1 MGNIFD
7 FTPIAWR
14 LVTQSCVD
22 FGVTQRK
29 LKSPAYSSTTAVAA
43 FHAPIGGIMKGG
55 ELSRSFRSAIT
66 SLGGLSRSQTSPR
79 IRLARRTVY
88 PIASTS
94 FSTTSTRR
102 SELVSQPSGASI
114 AAPPINFDEEPPQSD
129 DSILRNLRI
138 VPASPSYFSAKPDFT
153 DNFIH
158 LQSLVRKYATLPV
171 VPPGHAPRVAWKT
184 VAQFRLVV
192 NEPIKSAKYHRIIEL
207 LHRLNHIHPE
217 LMPAE
222 VTEVLEKYK
231 RDINPHDNKAKPGV
245 IDEFGR
251 SKGLGRRKTSS
262 AIAWLVEGE
271 GEVLINGK
279 TLSQMFGRLHDRES
293 AVWALKATQRLDK
306 YNVWALVRGGGMTGQ
321 AEALTL
327 AVAKALLVHEPL
339 LKPALR
345 RGKSAKSNCHTFSQ
359 FGGVIGWAWSWEP
372 CVNSQ
377 LKKGNPSF

>member
-1 MGNIFD
+1 M
-7 FTPIAWR
+7 
-14 LVTQSCVD
+14 
-22 FGVTQRK
+22 
-29 LKSPAYSSTTAVAA
+29 
-43 FHAPIGGIMKGG
+43 
-55 ELSRSFRSAIT
+55 
-66 SLGGLSRSQTSPR
+66 
-79 IRLARRTVY
+79 
-88 PIASTS
+88 
-94 FSTTSTRR
+94 
-102 SELVSQPSGASI
+102 
-114 AAPPINFDEEPPQSD
+114 
-129 DSILRNLRI
+129 
-138 VPASPSYFSAKPDFT
+138 
-153 DNFIH
+153 
-158 LQSLVRKYATLPV
+158 
-171 VPPGHAPRVAWKT
+171 
-184 VAQFRLVV
+184 AQFRLVV

-222 VTEVLEKYK
+222 VTEILEKYK

-251 SKGLGRRKTSS
+251 SKGIGRRKTSS

-279 TLSQMFGRLHDRES
+279 TLSRMFGRLHDRES

-306 YNVWALVRGGGMTGQ
+306 YNVWALVKGGGVTGQ

-345 RGKSAKSNCHTFSQ
+345 RGKSAKSNHHTFSP
-359 FGGVIGWAWSWEP
+359 FGGVIGWAWSWKP
-372 CVNSQ
+372 CVNFQ